1 MGWIIISELHT
12 CFKKRKFLQGIG
24 IVVGM
29 FALKATC
36 TLLISMQVQNPIYQL
51 SGFLGY
57 YRFPAVIPRM
67 EMTIILLFTV
77 LPYLLARLPRTHKH
91 VSLYIALQSMALVAI
106 SYPYILSSCNFDKEE
121 AMEYNQLQETGSGTK
136 S

>member
-1 MGWIIISELHT
+1 M
-12 CFKKRKFLQGIG
+12 
-24 IVVGM
+24 VGM

-77 LPYLLARLPRTHKH
+77 LPICWPGSPGRT
-91 VSLYIALQSMALVAI
+91 SMYLYIW
-106 SYPYILSSCNFDKEE
+106 PYR
-121 AMEYNQLQETGSGTK
+121 AWH
-136 S
+136 

>member
-1 MGWIIISELHT
+1 
-12 CFKKRKFLQGIG
+12 
-24 IVVGM
+24 M

-77 LPYLLARLPRTHKH
+77 LPYLLARLPPDAQACISIYGLTEHGISSNKL
-91 VSLYIALQSMALVAI
+91 SLYSFKLQ
-106 SYPYILSSCNFDKEE
+106 F
-121 AMEYNQLQETGSGTK
+121 
-136 S
+136 